1 MYRYRRKW
9 LCCNW
14 GNDSDGVN
22 DYEDQCQGT
31 LWAYKSM
38 ILVVLTLT
46 RRRHANVDNCP
57 DSPAKWT
64 IDEQGCAVVQT
75 LFHGVQPH
83 LSLDLCKLFRTFLCR
98 HLMGRFIFSKN
109 GLGTTST
116 ISSSNIPIRMET
128 QILQLGA
135 ESWNIHSL
143 IAEECASLYG
153 SFDATYHNDVIERK
167 MR

>member
-1 MYRYRRKW
+1 MK
-9 LCCNW
+9 
-14 GNDSDGVN
+14 S
-22 DYEDQCQGT
+22 CQGT
-31 LWAYKSM
+31 PLGLQVNDFGCADDADGVY
-38 ILVVLTLT
+38 
-46 RRRHANVDNCP
+46 ANVDDCR

-75 LFHGVQPH
+75 PVPWAAS
-83 LSLDLCKLFRTFLCR
+83 SLTGPMQIVRTFLCR

-143 IAEECASLYG
+143 IAKNVHLFYG
-153 SFDATYHNDVIERK
+153 SFGATYHNDVIEK
-167 MR
+167 KKCGENALNPAKLVEWTILH